1 MALRRPHGR
10 QIPAVGQS
18 TAEIE
23 VGVVG
28 DLAPGATRKF
38 LLPTPG
44 EPTEAFLVNV
54 AGEVHAW
61 VNRCRHVAL
70 TMDWVENRFLDEA
83 AELIVCATHGARYR
97 PDSGECVSGPPVG
110 RVLIRVPLRIENGR
124 VFATVPAE
132 LSPPAPESR

>member
-1 MALRRPHGR
+1 M
-10 QIPAVGQS
+10 GQS
-18 TAEIE
+18 TGEVE

-44 EPTEAFLVNV
+44 ESTEAFLVNV
-54 AGEVHAW
+54 AGAVHAW

-83 AELIVCATHGARYR
+83 GELIVCATHGARYR
-97 PDSGECVSGPPVG
+97 PDTGECVSGPPVG
-110 RVLIRVPLRIENGR
+110 RVLIRVPLRIEDGR
-124 VFATVPAE
+124 IFAAVPAE
-132 LSPPAPESR
+132 LRPPASENR